1 MFEKIKSWIR
11 ARRPWMFNNS
21 KIPVWLSKVAPIEIW
36 AVSFGPFVAC
46 RGVMSKT
53 TQRHEIIHF
62 QQQLEMFFVFQ
73 WIAYGLAYL
82 INLVRYRNGAMA
94 YRENPFEREAYDN
107 DRKYKYLER
116 RPFYN
121 WVKYIY

>member
-53 TQRHEIIHF
+53 TQRHETIHF
-62 QQQLEMFFVFQ
+62 QQQLEMLFVFQ
-73 WIAYGLAYL
+73 WIAYGSWYL

-94 YRENPFEREAYDN
+94 YKENPFEREAYDN
-107 DRKYKYLER
+107 DRKYTYLER

>member
-21 KIPVWLSKVAPIEIW
+21 KIPVFLSHFAPIEIW
-36 AVSFGPFVAC
+36 AISFGPFVAC

-53 TQRHEIIHF
+53 TERHEIIHF
-62 QQQLEMFFVFQ
+62 QQQLEMLFVFQ
-73 WIAYGLAYL
+73 WIAYGLSYL
-82 INLVRYRNGAMA
+82 VNLVRYRNGATA
-94 YRENPFEREAYDN
+94 YRENVFEREAYDN

-121 WVKYIY
+121 WVNYIY